1 MANVKHANVANVQ
14 TLMMT
19 SSSLTT
25 AVNFRGSSRTRAHSR
40 TPYVGMPTRQIAD
53 SHCEMLWAK
62 VTLPYPSTESVLV
75 MYGMVMTP
83 ISILD
88 AVSIVFIMALNPTEW
103 TNRAAIFEGFRSA
116 QCLGMAM
123 LECDKRHAVQGWRN
137 TQQEHLRAF
146 DFGDFR

>member
-1 MANVKHANVANVQ
+1 
-14 TLMMT
+14 
-19 SSSLTT
+19 
-25 AVNFRGSSRTRAHSR
+25 
-40 TPYVGMPTRQIAD
+40 
-53 SHCEMLWAK
+53 
-62 VTLPYPSTESVLV
+62 

-146 DFGDFR
+146 DFGDFRQTHDSGQRTTGEPNGAPFKIPPSSALPLQNDVV